1 MPPSPAQARALK
13 LVVVTPAAFSG
24 YALPRRGTIVLGR
37 SERSDLRID
46 DPSITRMHA
55 KLHLGEP
62 IEIEDLG
69 SVNGTRVRD
78 RRLEPGRRVPLVCGE
93 AFRLGTALLVIH
105 AVDEAPPPQTAV
117 LSEEMA
123 TRRDDGTNAPRAQRD
138 RASPRVVHDS
148 SMHELYALVDRIAA
162 GNINVLVTGETGVG
176 KELVAERLHERS
188 RRRDKPFLRL
198 NCAAV
203 AEPLLEA
210 ELFGY
215 ERGAFTGAT
224 QAKPGLLEVVNGG
237 TFFLDEVGEMP
248 LALQAKMLRAL
259 EAQQIMRVGGLSP
272 RPIDARFVAATNRD
286 LEEQV
291 RTGRFREDLYFRLN
305 GAHVWVPPLRERV
318 SEIEPL
324 AEVFIK
330 ATCDD
335 LARRPLPKLRPEA
348 LRMLQSYAWPG
359 NVRELKNFIERAVL
373 VAPGT
378 ELLPEHL
385 PVQRMASTLP
395 LHRIG
400 SEPAPPPS
408 HSHAHS
414 HSPTVPPP
422 PPGSS
427 FDEER
432 ERILAVLAE
441 CGGNQSRAAKAL
453 GISRTTLVARL
464 DGYGVPRPRKP

>member
-1 MPPSPAQARALK
+1 MARPLK
-13 LVVVTPAAFSG
+13 LVVVTPTAFSG
-24 YALPRRGTIVLGR
+24 YALPGRGTIVLGR
-37 SERSDLRID
+37 SEKSDLRID

-62 IEIEDLG
+62 MEIEDLG

-78 RRLEPGRRVPLVCGE
+78 RRLEPGRRVALVCGE

-105 AVDEAPPPQTAV
+105 AVDDAPPPPPATI
-117 LSEEMA
+117 SEEMA
-123 TRRDDGTNAPRAQRD
+123 TRREDSTAAPPRGPGQRVRAH
-138 RASPRVVHDS
+138 VVHDP
-148 SMHELYALVDRIAA
+148 SMHELYALIDRIAA
-162 GNINVLVTGETGVG
+162 GNINVLVIGETGVG

-188 RRRDKPFLRL
+188 RRRAKPFLRL

-224 QAKPGLLEVVNGG
+224 QAKPGLLEVVDGG

-259 EAQQIMRVGGLSP
+259 EAQQILRVGGLSP
-272 RPIDARFVAATNRD
+272 RRIDARFVAATNRD

-291 RTGRFREDLYFRLN
+291 RAGRFREDLYFRLN
-305 GAHVWVPPLRERV
+305 GALIIVPPLRDRV

-324 AEVFIK
+324 AAAFIES
-330 ATCDD
+330 TCDD

-348 LRMLQSYAWPG
+348 LRMLQSYSWPG

-385 PVQRMASTLP
+385 PVQRLASTLP
-395 LHRIG
+395 LARVG
-400 SEPAPPPS
+400 RESLPPAAGP
-408 HSHAHS
+408 A
-414 HSPTVPPP
+414 
-422 PPGSS
+422 

-432 ERILAVLAE
+432 ERILGVLAE
-441 CGGNQSRAAKAL
+441 CGGNQSRAAKTL

>member
-1 MPPSPAQARALK
+1 MARPLK
-13 LVVVTPAAFSG
+13 LVVVTQAAFSG
-24 YALPRRGTIVLGR
+24 YALPARGAIVLGR
-37 SERSDLRID
+37 SEKSDLRID

-62 IEIEDLG
+62 MEIEDLG

-78 RRLEPGRRVPLVCGE
+78 RRLEPGRRVPLACGE

-105 AVDEAPPPQTAV
+105 AVDEAPAPAAT

-123 TRRDDGTNAPRAQRD
+123 TRRDDATAAPRSPGR
-138 RASPRVVHDS
+138 RARAHVVHDP

-188 RRRDKPFLRL
+188 RRRGKPFLRL

-224 QAKPGLLEVVNGG
+224 QAKPGLLEVVDGG

-272 RPIDARFVAATNRD
+272 RPIDARFVAATNRN

-291 RTGRFREDLYFRLN
+291 RAGRFREDLYFRLD
-305 GAHVWVPPLRERV
+305 GALIVVPPLRERV

-324 AEVFIK
+324 AAAFIES
-330 ATCDD
+330 TCDD
-335 LARRPLPKLRPEA
+335 LGRRPLPTLRPEA
-348 LRMLQSYAWPG
+348 LRMLQSYSWPG

-373 VAPGT
+373 VAAGP

-385 PVQRMASTLP
+385 PVQRLASALP
-395 LHRIG
+395 LGRIG
-400 SEPAPPPS
+400 REPAPPPP
-408 HSHAHS
+408 AM
-414 HSPTVPPP
+414 
-422 PPGSS
+422 G

-432 ERILAVLAE
+432 ERILGVLAE
-441 CGGNQSRAAKAL
+441 CGGNQSRAAKTL